1 MQADMFDP
9 RKISF
14 GSTAAIITSMGLIV
28 GLDAV
33 TASTGTLLGSILIA
47 GLADNLTDSLS
58 VHIYQESERLPVRE
72 AFRTTTMNFIAR
84 FFVSLTFILILVAL
98 PRLPAVRLSVVWG
111 FFLLSA
117 LSYLLARER
126 GISAWSE
133 IWKHDVIAVVVILL
147 SKAIG
152 AWILRVTG
160 TG

>member
-1 MQADMFDP
+1 
-9 RKISF
+9 
-14 GSTAAIITSMGLIV
+14 
-28 GLDAV
+28 
-33 TASTGTLLGSILIA
+33 
-47 GLADNLTDSLS
+47 
-58 VHIYQESERLPVRE
+58 VRE